1 MENEKELLIAL
12 SKGDEKALELFFTAY
27 YKNLLLF
34 AGTYIKDAATCEDI
48 TQQVFVNL
56 WEKRAAAANIVSIR
70 SFLLK
75 AVQNACLNELRRL
88 DLKSKYEEI
97 AARHPEIY
105 AQETENYLFFSE
117 LQERLEAALRQL
129 TPTQR
134 QCFEMNR
141 LQGMK
146 QKEIAERLDI
156 PLRTVELHIAE
167 ALRFLRA
174 HLKTYFN
181 VLVILLNI

>member
-97 AARHPEIY
+97 AARHPPVC
-105 AQETENYLFFSE
+105 LC
-117 LQERLEAALRQL
+117 AAILRQ
-129 TPTQR
+129 QR
-134 QCFEMNR
+134 WRFHLCSA
-141 LQGMK
+141 
-146 QKEIAERLDI
+146 IA
-156 PLRTVELHIAE
+156 
-167 ALRFLRA
+167 
-174 HLKTYFN
+174 
-181 VLVILLNI
+181 

>member
-88 DLKSKYEEI
+88 DLKKS
-97 AARHPEIY
+97 PPV
-105 AQETENYLFFSE
+105 T
-117 LQERLEAALRQL
+117 
-129 TPTQR
+129 
-134 QCFEMNR
+134 
-141 LQGMK
+141 
-146 QKEIAERLDI
+146 
-156 PLRTVELHIAE
+156 
-167 ALRFLRA
+167 LRFMPKRR
-174 HLKTYFN
+174 KTISSSPSCKN
-181 VLVILLNI
+181 GWKPPSDS